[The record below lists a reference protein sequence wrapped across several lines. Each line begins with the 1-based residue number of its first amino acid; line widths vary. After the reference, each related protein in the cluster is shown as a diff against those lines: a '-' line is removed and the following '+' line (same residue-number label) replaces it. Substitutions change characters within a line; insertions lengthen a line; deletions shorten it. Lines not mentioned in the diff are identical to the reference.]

1 MFPLNRM
8 ILVAC
13 MVGLLAA
20 CGGGGDSGSSSTPA
34 PYIPPATYGSIYTN
48 RTNGGAGIA
57 ANYPS
62 QAAANEA
69 ASAYCVTAS
78 SNTNCQ
84 LSREFG
90 PNLCG
95 ALYRSANTATSG
107 KFGSASASTAIVA
120 EANAFTVCK
129 DTGGTNCLFAFSAC
143 NGSGS
148 PTARSVIAYA
158 LPNGSSPLGLP
169 YEEGLGAAW
178 QSEEP
183 K

>member
-48 RTNGGAGIA
+48 RTNGGAGMT

-120 EANAFTVCK
+120 EANAFTTCK
-129 DTGGTNCLFAFSAC
+129 NGGGTNCLLAFSMC

-148 PTARSVIAYA
+148 PSNNSTIAYA
-158 LPNGSSPLGLP
+158 LPSGSSQLGLP
-169 YEEGLGAAW
+169 YEEGAGAAW

>member
-8 ILVAC
+8 ILIAC
-13 MVGLLAA
+13 MVSLLAA
-20 CGGGGDSGSSSTPA
+20 CGGGGDSESSSTPA

-48 RTNGGAGIA
+48 RTNGGAGIVS
-57 ANYPS
+57 NYPS

-90 PNLCG
+90 PDLCG
-95 ALYRSANTATSG
+95 ALYRSANTETSG

-120 EANAFTVCK
+120 EANAFTGCK
-129 DTGGTNCLFAFSAC
+129 NAGGTNCLFAFSAC

-148 PTARSVIAYA
+148 PSSRSVLAYA
-158 LPNGSSPLGLP
+158 LPNGSSALGLP

-178 QSEEP
+178 QTEDP